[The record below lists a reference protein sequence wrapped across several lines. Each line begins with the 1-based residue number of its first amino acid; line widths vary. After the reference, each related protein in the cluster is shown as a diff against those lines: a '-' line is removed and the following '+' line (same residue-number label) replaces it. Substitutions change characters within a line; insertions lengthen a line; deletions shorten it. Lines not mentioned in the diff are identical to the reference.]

1 MNPIEFEIR
10 RQKALAAIHQAFG
23 TEAGEDS
30 INLFVEHHLDEMPPE
45 YWEQQLGV
53 AAPAP
58 ESVLGLLVCR
68 SSWGE
73 NDLENF
79 DFSLPGDV
87 TQYVVAVH
95 FDAAGEVDGLSMES

>member
-45 YWEQQLGV
+45 Y
-53 AAPAP
+53 
-58 ESVLGLLVCR
+58 
-68 SSWGE
+68 
-73 NDLENF
+73 
-79 DFSLPGDV
+79 
-87 TQYVVAVH
+87 
-95 FDAAGEVDGLSMES
+95 